1 MSMKEGGSTIEV
13 NGRRYAWPSEP
24 VVVVCIDGSEP
35 DYDGSDGGGYIER
48 AIAAGCMP
56 FLAQALETGTQRLAE
71 SVVPSFTNPNNL
83 SIVTGVPP
91 SVHGICGNYF
101 YDPDN
106 DSEVMMNDP
115 GLLRAGTIFAAFQ
128 EAGAKVGAIT
138 AKDKLRRLLGHGLAF
153 GNSGSFSFSA
163 EKADE
168 ANLTEHGIEN
178 LLTTVG
184 LPLPTVYSADLSE
197 FVFAAGVAL
206 LERLR
211 PDILYLS
218 TTDYVQH
225 KHAPGTDGA
234 NAFYR
239 MMDGYF
245 AKLDGLG
252 ATLALTADHGMKA
265 KHDGNGD
272 PDVIYLQVLMDDW
285 LGAGVA
291 RVICPITD
299 PYVVHHGAL
308 GGFVTVYLREGTDAT
323 EVISRLSALDG
334 IDCALDRA
342 EACRRFELPED
353 RVGDVI
359 VTSTRHKVL
368 GTRPERHD
376 LTGLTEPLRSHG
388 GLSEQRVPLL
398 LNRRTPT
405 LEPGRRLRNFD
416 VFDVALN
423 HAEAGTGRA

>member
-1 MSMKEGGSTIEV
+1 MNGTGREIEV
-13 NGRRYAWPSEP
+13 NGRRYAWPNQP
-24 VVVVCIDGSEP
+24 LVVVCIDGSEP
-35 DYDGSDGGGYIER
+35 NYDDGPYGSDGGGYIER
-48 AIAAGCMP
+48 AIAAGRMP
-56 FLAQALETGTQRLAE
+56 FLAQALERGTQRLAE

-91 SVHGICGNYF
+91 AVHGICGNYF
-101 YDPDN
+101 YDPGS

-153 GNSGSFSFSA
+153 GDSGSFSFSA
-163 EKADE
+163 EKADQ
-168 ANLTEHGIEN
+168 ANPTEHGIEN
-178 LLTTVG
+178 VLATVG
-184 LPLPTVYSADLSE
+184 LPVPSVYSADLSE
-197 FVFAAGVAL
+197 FVLAAGVAL
-206 LERLR
+206 LERAR

-225 KHAPGTDGA
+225 KHAPGTDDA
-234 NAFYR
+234 NAFYG

-265 KHDGNGD
+265 KHDANGD
-272 PDVIYLQVLMDDW
+272 PDVIYLQTLMDDW
-285 LGAGVA
+285 LGAAAA

-308 GGFVTVYLREGTDAT
+308 GGFVTIYLPEAVDPG

-334 IDCALDRA
+334 IDCALGRT
-342 EACRRFELPED
+342 EGCRRFELPED

-359 VTSTRHKVL
+359 VISSSNKVL

-376 LTGLTEPLRSHG
+376 LSGLTEPLRSHG

-398 LNRRTPT
+398 LNRQTPA
-405 LEPGRRLRNFD
+405 LDPGRRLRNFD
-416 VFDVALN
+416 IFDVALN
-423 HAEAGTGRA
+423 HTQA

>member
-1 MSMKEGGSTIEV
+1 MSASSRQEIEV
-13 NGRRYAWPSEP
+13 NGRRYAWPSGP

-48 AIAAGCMP
+48 AIAADCMP
-56 FLAQALETGTQRLAE
+56 FLARALETGTQRLAE

-101 YDPDN
+101 YDPGS

-128 EAGAKVGAIT
+128 KTGAKVGAIT

-153 GNSGSFSFSA
+153 GTSGSFSFSA
-163 EKADE
+163 EHADQ

-178 LLTTVG
+178 LLATVG

-206 LERLR
+206 LERAR

-225 KHAPGTDGA
+225 KHAPGTDRA

-239 MMDGYF
+239 MMDGHF

-272 PDVIYLQVLMDDW
+272 PDVIYLQVQMDDW

-308 GGFVTVYLREGTDAT
+308 GGFVTIYLRDGTDAT
-323 EVISRLSALDG
+323 EVIARLSALDG

-342 EACRRFELPED
+342 EGCRRFELPED

-359 VTSTRHKVL
+359 VTAAPNKVL
-368 GTRPERHD
+368 GTDPERHD
-376 LTGLTEPLRSHG
+376 LTGLTEPLPSHG
-388 GLSEQRVPLL
+388 GRSEQRVPLL
-398 LNRRTPT
+398 LNRPTPT
-405 LEPGRRLRNFD
+405 LDPGRRLRNFD

-423 HAEAGTGRA
+423 HAQIDGGKPA

>member
-1 MSMKEGGSTIEV
+1 MMSGNRQAIEV

-35 DYDGSDGGGYIER
+35 DYDDGPYGSDGGGYIER

-56 FLAQALETGTQRLAE
+56 FLAQALETGTRRLAE

-101 YDPDN
+101 YDPDS

-115 GLLRAGTIFAAFQ
+115 GLLRVGTIFAAFQ
-128 EAGAKVGAIT
+128 KAGARVGAIT
-138 AKDKLRRLLGHGLAF
+138 AKDKLRRLLGHGLTF
-153 GNSGSFSFSA
+153 GDSGSFSFSA
-163 EKADE
+163 EQADR
-168 ANLTEHGIEN
+168 ANPAEHGIEDV
-178 LLTTVG
+178 LAAVG

-206 LERLR
+206 LEGLR

-225 KHAPGTDGA
+225 KHAPGSDGA

-245 AKLDGLG
+245 AKLDRLG

-265 KHDGNGD
+265 KHDAQGD
-272 PDVIYLQVLMDDW
+272 PDVIYLQALMDDW

-308 GGFVTVYLREGTDAT
+308 GGFVTIYLREGTDAAA
-323 EVISRLSALDG
+323 VISRLSALDG

-342 EACRRFELPED
+342 EGCRRFELPED
-353 RVGDVI
+353 RVGDAI
-359 VTSTRHKVL
+359 VTAARNKVL
-368 GTRPERHD
+368 GTRREDHD

-388 GLSEQRVPLL
+388 GPSEQRVPLL

-405 LEPGRRLRNFD
+405 LDPGRRLRNFD
-416 VFDVALN
+416 IFDVALN
-423 HAEAGTGRA
+423 HVQA

>member
-1 MSMKEGGSTIEV
+1 
-13 NGRRYAWPSEP
+13 
-24 VVVVCIDGSEP
+24 
-35 DYDGSDGGGYIER
+35 
-48 AIAAGCMP
+48 
-56 FLAQALETGTQRLAE
+56 
-71 SVVPSFTNPNNL
+71 
-83 SIVTGVPP
+83 
-91 SVHGICGNYF
+91 
-101 YDPDN
+101 
-106 DSEVMMNDP
+106 MMNDP

-128 EAGAKVGAIT
+128 EAGAKIGAIT

-153 GNSGSFSFSA
+153 GDSGSFSFSA

-178 LLTTVG
+178 VLATVG
-184 LPLPTVYSADLSE
+184 LPVPSVYSADLSE
-197 FVFAAGVAL
+197 FVFAAGVVL
-206 LERLR
+206 LERAR

-225 KHAPGTDGA
+225 KHAPGTEGA

-272 PDVIYLQVLMDDW
+272 PDVIYLQVVMDDW

-308 GGFVTVYLREGTDAT
+308 GGFVTIYLREGTDIAA
-323 EVISRLSALDG
+323 VISRLAALEG
-334 IDCALDRA
+334 IDCALDRT
-342 EACRRFELPED
+342 EGCRRFELPED

-359 VTSTRHKVL
+359 VVSERGKVL

-398 LNRRTPT
+398 LNRPTPS
-405 LEPGRRLRNFD
+405 LDPGRRLRNFD
-416 VFDVALN
+416 IFDVALN
-423 HAEAGTGRA
+423 HVQA

>member
-1 MSMKEGGSTIEV
+1 VSGNRTEIEV
-13 NGRRYAWPSEP
+13 NGRRYAWPSAP

-35 DYDGSDGGGYIER
+35 DYEGSDSGGYIER

-71 SVVPSFTNPNNL
+71 CVVPSFTNPNNL

-101 YDPDN
+101 YDPGS

-128 EAGAKVGAIT
+128 KAGAKIGAIT

-153 GNSGSFSFSA
+153 GDSGSFSFSA
-163 EKADE
+163 EQAEE
-168 ANLTEHGIEN
+168 ANPAEHGIEDV
-178 LLTTVG
+178 LATVG

-197 FVFAAGVAL
+197 FVLAAGVAI
-206 LERLR
+206 LERSR

-285 LGAGVA
+285 LGAAAA

-308 GGFVTVYLREGTDAT
+308 GGFVTIYLREGTDAAA
-323 EVISRLSALDG
+323 VISRLAALDG

-342 EACRRFELPED
+342 EGCRRFELPED

-359 VTSTRHKVL
+359 VTATPNKVL

-388 GLSEQRVPLL
+388 GRSEQRVPLL

-405 LEPGRRLRNFD
+405 LDPGRRLRNFD

-423 HAEAGTGRA
+423 HAVVTRSW